1 MKRIIYKGLI
11 GLVGFVFGAIVGV
24 ALSYLLYNK
33 IADQIVI
40 NVILFGFSGALLTVF
55 VNHINELK

>member
-33 IADQIVI
+33 IAV